1 MSAEMSLASGQ
12 QPIQSFETV
21 AALRK
26 ALSQLPQGDARAA
39 EAAAAREGM
48 LTKPPGSLGRLEE
61 TVAWLARWQGRYP
74 PVMDWPQTCVFA
86 GNHGIAEAGVSA
98 YPPVVTEQMVLN
110 FERGG
115 AAINQLSTELGA
127 SMTVVPLD
135 LARPVKNFLHAP
147 AMTEC
152 EFLEAFNAGMHAVRP
167 DASILCPGEMGI
179 GNTTS
184 ASALCL
190 ALLGGPAVE
199 WCGRGSG
206 VSDDVLKRKAEIISE
221 GVTRHRELIDDGL
234 DALRILGGREIA
246 AMAGAILAAR
256 LLSIPVMLDGFI
268 CSAAALA
275 LYCSGV
281 DALAHC
287 MVGHASMEPGHRR
300 LLAHL
305 GLRPLL
311 DLDLRLGEGTGAVL
325 GAILAKAALRCHL
338 GMATFAEAG
347 VDSGAAI

>member
-1 MSAEMSLASGQ
+1 MSAANSLSSRQ
-12 QPIQSFETV
+12 VPIPPFENL
-21 AALRK
+21 AALRE
-26 ALSQLPQGDARAA
+26 ALMRLPQGDARAA
-39 EAAAAREGM
+39 DAAAARDGM

-61 TVAWLARWQGRYP
+61 IVAWLARWQGRYP
-74 PVMDWPQTCVFA
+74 PVMDQPQTCVFA
-86 GNHGIAEAGVSA
+86 GNHGIAEAGISA
-98 YPPVVTEQMVLN
+98 YPQVVTEQMVLN

-115 AAINQLSTELGA
+115 AAINQLSAELGA
-127 SMTVVPLD
+127 SMTVVPLELD
-135 LARPVKNFLHAP
+135 RPVRNFLHAP
-147 AMTEC
+147 AMTEA
-152 EFLEAFNAGMHAVRP
+152 EFLAAFNAGMRAVRP
-167 DASILCPGEMGI
+167 DASVLCPGEMGI

-206 VSDDVLKRKAEIISE
+206 VSSDVLQRKAQIISE
-221 GVTRHRELIDDGL
+221 GVERHRESIEDGL

-256 LLSIPVMLDGFI
+256 LLAIPVMLDGFI

-275 LYCSGV
+275 LHCSGP
-281 DALAHC
+281 DSLAHC

-347 VDSGAAI
+347 VDSGTAV